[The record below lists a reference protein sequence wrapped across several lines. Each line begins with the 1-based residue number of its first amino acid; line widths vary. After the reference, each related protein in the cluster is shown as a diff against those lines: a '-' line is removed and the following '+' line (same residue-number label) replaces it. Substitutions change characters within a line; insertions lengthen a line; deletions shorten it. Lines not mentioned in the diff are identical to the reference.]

1 MNRSKRKAI
10 AQETIRI
17 LETGT
22 YACLESSCEV
32 DIKTQIEDSIRNT
45 KTYAPEDFDAIES
58 DVAQS
63 LQSRACA
70 TKFEVSNATTFAVA
84 REILKENPNAR
95 VLCLNFASAK
105 NPGGGFLTG
114 AQAQEEALTRA
125 SALYGCLNPQS
136 KYYGV
141 NRAFKSS
148 FYTDHMIYSPAV
160 PVFRGDDDQ
169 LLEDPYCVSILTAP
183 AVNRGAVAN
192 NEPDRLDEVPATM
205 LSRIEKLLSIAVLH
219 GYENLVLGAWGCG
232 VFRNDPAEMAAWFHA
247 HLGKGGRFENA
258 FKSVRFGVL
267 DYHRDETTYKPFAKQ
282 FG

>member
-10 AQETIRI
+10 ALETIQI
-17 LETGT
+17 METGT
-22 YACLESSCEV
+22 YTCPATAREV

-58 DVAQS
+58 DVAKS
-63 LQSRACA
+63 LESLAVA

-84 REILKENPNAR
+84 REILDETPSAQ
-95 VLCLNFASAK
+95 VFCLNFASAK

-114 AQAQEEALTRA
+114 AQAQEEALARA
-125 SALYGCLNPQS
+125 SALYGCLNPQQ

-160 PVFRGDDDQ
+160 PVFRDDADQ
-169 LLEDPYCVSILTAP
+169 LLAQPYCVSILTAP

-192 NEPDRLDEVPATM
+192 HEPGRLDEVPAAM
-205 LSRIEKLLSIAVLH
+205 LNRIEKLLGIAVLH
-219 GYENLVLGAWGCG
+219 GYKNLVLGAWGCG
-232 VFRNDPAEMAAWFHA
+232 VFRNDPVEMAAWFYA
-247 HLGKGGRFENA
+247 HLGRGGRFENA

-267 DYHRDETTYKPFAKQ
+267 DHHINQTTYKPFAKQ
-282 FG
+282 FA